1 MRFQI
6 AAFKLNLYQAEGP
19 HILVFNDASNT
30 LEIINRTIIFEII
43 DFCIQL
49 TKLKVSKLNF
59 SLWELESIIHHE
71 VKITTL
77 TNVY

>member
-1 MRFQI
+1 MSFQT
-6 AAFKLNLYQAEGP
+6 AAFKCNLDQAEGP

-30 LEIINRTIIFEII
+30 LEIINRTMIFEII

-49 TKLKVSKLNF
+49 EVSMFNF